1 MMKKS
6 ILILLVLALLLS
18 LSACGGVKT
27 AAEEPPAAEESLEPA
42 VEEAAPP
49 VHIVYW
55 NDLPA
60 LDAALQSLAAAYAAQ
75 TGTEVEV
82 RTIDRETYAETLSA
96 AFDAGDAPT
105 VFCMRGPVDLHAWGG
120 HALDLSGAAVTA
132 EASNESYRLYGSSGA
147 LLGLGFDEE
156 TYGLVV
162 NTELLA
168 KAGYTVEA
176 LNGFN
181 SLRALSDGVHI
192 RAGELG
198 FDAFAP
204 ASLMGEEARE
214 LADHL
219 LNIPLFYEFWN
230 DGVTATPETVNGS
243 FLPYLRLLWNL
254 ELMDSKV
261 NTAMLIQYDE
271 DVAMQAFFDGK
282 AIFYPQG
289 SWAYERLAEGMDP
302 DQLCMI
308 PLYCGAPGEENVGL
322 STGCRDYW
330 AVNAEAPEEERQAA
344 LDFLYWMVSSAD
356 NCKTLAQGISSVP
369 FKAAPAST
377 NPFIMEAVARAEQGQ
392 TNLTWMFNYTPE
404 DGLWRDAVLNALA
417 RYGMDP
423 VDMYWTEMTATF
435 TEAWRIACAYAQ
447 QR

>member
-6 ILILLVLALLLS
+6 IVILLALALLLS

-27 AAEEPPAAEESLEPA
+27 AAEDPPAAEEALEPA
-42 VEEAAPP
+42 EETAPP

-60 LDAALQSLAAAYAAQ
+60 LDEALQSLAAAYTAQ

-82 RTIDRETYAETLSA
+82 RTIDRESYAETLSA
-96 AFDAGDAPT
+96 AFDAGEAPA

-120 HALDLSGAAVTA
+120 YALDLSGAAVA
-132 EASNESYRLYGSSGA
+132 EESSNDDYRLYDNSGA

-156 TYGLVV
+156 TYGMVV
-162 NTELLA
+162 NTELLSRL
-168 KAGYTVEA
+168 GYTVEA

-181 SLRALSDGVHI
+181 SLKAISDGVHI

-219 LNIPLFYEFWN
+219 FNIPLYYEFRN
-230 DGVTATPETVNGS
+230 DGVTTPPATVSGS
-243 FLPYLRLLWNL
+243 FLPYLRWLWDL

-261 NTAMLIQYDE
+261 NTALLIQYDE
-271 DVAMQAFFDGK
+271 DVAMQAFFEGR
-282 AIFYPQG
+282 AMFYPQG
-289 SWAYERLAEGMDP
+289 SWAYDRLAAGMDAS
-302 DQLCMI
+302 QLRMV
-308 PLYCGAPGEENVGL
+308 PLYCGAPGEENMGL

-330 AVNAEAPEEERQAA
+330 AVNGSLSAEEQQAA
-344 LDFLYWMVSSAD
+344 LDFLYWIVSSAD
-356 NCKTLAQGISSVP
+356 NCKTLAQGVSSVP

-377 NPFIMEAVARAEQGQ
+377 NPFLVEAAARAEQGQ

-404 DGLWRDAVLNALA
+404 DPIWRNAVLDALA

-423 VDMYWTEMTATF
+423 VEMYWAEMTGTF

>member
-1 MMKKS
+1 MKKS
-6 ILILLVLALLLS
+6 IIIVLVLTLLLS

-27 AAEEPPAAEESLEPA
+27 AAEEPPAAEESLELA

-105 VFCMRGPVDLHAWGG
+105 VFCMRGPVDLYTWGG
-120 HALDLSGAAVTA
+120 YAMDLSAAAVTA
-132 EASNESYRLYGSSGA
+132 EARDASYRLLDSSSGA

-168 KAGYTVEA
+168 KLGLTAED
-176 LNGFN
+176 LNSYGVLK
-181 SLRALSDGVHI
+181 SISDGIHI
-192 RAGELG
+192 RASELG
-198 FDAFAP
+198 FDAFTP
-204 ASLMGEEARE
+204 PSLMGEEARS
-214 LADHL
+214 LASL
-219 LNIPLFYEFWN
+219 LINIPLFYEFR
-230 DGVTATPETVNGS
+230 DGGVTTPPATISGS
-243 FLPYLRLLWNL
+243 YLPKLRLLWD
-254 ELMDSKV
+254 MMIIDSKV
-261 NTAMLIQYDE
+261 NNTMLIQYDE
-271 DVAMQAFFDGK
+271 DYAMQAFFDGK
-282 AIFYPQG
+282 AVFYPQG
-289 SWAYERLAEGMDP
+289 SWAYDRLAEGMDAS
-302 DQLCMI
+302 LLRMI
-308 PLYCGAPGEENVGL
+308 PLYFGVDGEEELGL

-330 AVNAEAPEEERQAA
+330 AVNASSAEEEQQAA

-356 NCKTLAQGISSVP
+356 NCAVLAQGVSSVP
-369 FKAAPAST
+369 FKAAGAST
-377 NPFIMEAVARAEQGQ
+377 NPFCAEAAALAAQGKYNVAWEFP
-392 TNLTWMFNYTPE
+392 LTPG
-404 DGLWRDAVLNALA
+404 DDLWRTAVLDALT

-423 VDMYWTEMTATF
+423 VDMYWTEMISTF
-435 TEAWRIACAYAQ
+435 TEAWRIACAYAA
-447 QR
+447 RG